1 MMAEYPGALDSII
14 RETVQQKG
22 GIDIDGDARASLA
35 IRAGILTKLFE
46 VGGEGLPHLNP
57 GLSVERQIEA
67 WLDAGAVAD
76 ARRLLAHALPPR
88 HAMWWALLALVE
100 AHGRVPYPGK
110 VVEAFTGVRD
120 FLLNPSEEAR
130 RACHDLAE
138 AADASSAGGAI
149 GYAAFL
155 SCGSMA
161 PPDCPPVLPKAHLC
175 GHLCGVAVYLASV
188 QFDPIHY
195 KEHNAQFVR
204 LGLRV
209 ARGELALPDQPARA
223 AELPAAAPEL
233 EREVARA
240 DRASAHRAS
249 F

>member
-1 MMAEYPGALDSII
+1 MAEFPGALDSII

-35 IRAGILTKLFE
+35 IRAGMLTDLFE
-46 VGGEGLPHLNP
+46 VGEEGLPTFNP
-57 GLSVERQIEA
+57 ALSVERQVEV

-88 HAMWWALLALVE
+88 HAMWWALLALTE
-100 AHGRVPYPGK
+100 AHGRVPYPPK
-110 VVEAFTGVRD
+110 VVSAFIGVRD

-188 QFDPIHY
+188 QFDQIFY
-195 KEHNAQFVR
+195 KNHIDQFVR
-204 LGLRV
+204 LGLRI
-209 ARGELALPDQPARA
+209 ARGELRLPDEPARA
-223 AELPAAAPEL
+223 AEVQVSAPVEV
-233 EREVARA
+233 EREVMRA
-240 DRASAHRAS
+240 GQAVSRQATR
-249 F
+249 

>member
-1 MMAEYPGALDSII
+1 MAEFPGALDSII

-35 IRAGILTKLFE
+35 IRAGMLTSLFD
-46 VGGEGLPHLNP
+46 VGAEGLPTLNP
-57 GLSVERQIEA
+57 AFSVERQVEV

-76 ARRLLAHALPPR
+76 ARRLLALALPPR
-88 HAMWWALLALVE
+88 HAMWWALLALIE
-100 AHGRVPYPGK
+100 AHGRVPYPDG
-110 VVEAFTGVRD
+110 VVEAFIGVRD

-188 QFDPIHY
+188 QFDPVQYID
-195 KEHNAQFVR
+195 HNAQFVR
-204 LGLRV
+204 LGLRI
-209 ARGELALPDQPARA
+209 ARGDLALPDQPARA
-223 AELPAAAPEL
+223 AEVSAPAEV
-233 EREVARA
+233 EREVLRAGQAAGQQVAR
-240 DRASAHRAS
+240 
-249 F
+249 